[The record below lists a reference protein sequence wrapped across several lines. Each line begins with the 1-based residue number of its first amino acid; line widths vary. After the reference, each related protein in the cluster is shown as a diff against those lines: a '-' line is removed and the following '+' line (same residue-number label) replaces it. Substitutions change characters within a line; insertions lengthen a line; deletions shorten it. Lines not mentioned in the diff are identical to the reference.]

1 LQEDADRKKRFL
13 KAAYNLVTGS
23 ESHGEDAYKI
33 KKSEKYELG
42 QGQYAR
48 VYRIKRRKDGL

>member
-1 LQEDADRKKRFL
+1 LQEDADRKKKFL
-13 KAAYNLVTGS
+13 KAAYNLVT
-23 ESHGEDAYKI
+23 SHFTGEDAYKI